1 VSEPGVG
8 QDIGGPSLSSEVEL
22 TPAVRGQ
29 LLDPSLWQEGLERYA
44 LATNLAVTLTD
55 ADGRRLGACLNPRPT
70 WSRLHAHGPAR
81 AGACPFSLMPTRPC
95 TCVADALARGS
106 YGLTRDRAGLVHFAV
121 PLRLGDHRLGALV
134 AGQVFDQYP
143 EQLVLE
149 HVAKLSG
156 LPPQEVWQRARL
168 EHPVKEDTL
177 RVYADLLATLADD
190 RLRSRYHAIREAGR
204 LAELAG
210 LSDQLRRA
218 RDELE
223 ARVRERTV
231 DLARA
236 NEALKG
242 EIAERR
248 LAEAARTELLRCLV
262 TAQEDERRRV
272 SRELHDL
279 LGQDL
284 TALILGLKALE
295 AVVPEEPLGRRGL
308 REMQEIVGRIGREVH
323 DLAVELRP
331 TALDDLGLHAALDNY
346 VERWSVRA
354 GIAVDLHCSGLD
366 AARLTP
372 AVETTIYRVVQEAL
386 NNVLKHAR
394 ADRVSVIVERRDGHA
409 IALVE
414 DDGQGFTPEE
424 SGELDGFGR
433 RLGLLGMRERV
444 ALVGGALQVESS
456 SGAGTTVRARIPLP
470 QDREE
475 PGRG

>member
-1 VSEPGVG
+1 MSEPNVG
-8 QDIGGPSLSSEVEL
+8 QDIGGPSPGSEVEL
-22 TPAVRGQ
+22 PLAVRNQ
-29 LLDPSLWQEGLERYA
+29 LLDPSHWQDSLQRYV
-44 LATNLAVTLTD
+44 LATKLAVALTD
-55 ADGRRLGACLNPRPT
+55 ADGRQLGACFNSRPT
-70 WSRLHAHGPAR
+70 WSQLHAHAPAR
-81 AGACPFSLMPTRPC
+81 ASACPFSLMPTRPC
-95 TCVADALARGS
+95 TCIADALATGRHC
-106 YGLTRDRAGLVHFAV
+106 LVWDRVGLVHFAV
-121 PLRLGDHRLGALV
+121 PLRLDDHLLGALV

-168 EHPVKEDTL
+168 EHPVKEATL

-190 RLRSRYHAIREAGR
+190 RLQSRYHTIREAGR

-223 ARVRERTV
+223 ARVRERTAE
-231 DLARA
+231 LARA

-242 EIAERR
+242 EVAERR
-248 LAEAARTELLRCLV
+248 LSEAARTELLRRLV

-272 SRELHDL
+272 SRELHDQ

-295 AVVPEEPLGRRGL
+295 AVVPEEPPGRRGL

-331 TALDDLGLHAALDNY
+331 TALDDLGLRAALDNY
-346 VERWSVRA
+346 VAQWSVRA
-354 GIAVDLHCSGLD
+354 GIAVDFHCSGLD

-386 NNVLKHAR
+386 TNVLKHAR
-394 ADRVSVIVERRDGHA
+394 ADRVSVIVERRNDHV
-409 IALVE
+409 IALIE
-414 DDGQGFTPEE
+414 DNGQGFTPED
-424 SGELDGFGR
+424 SGGLAVLGWR
-433 RLGLLGMRERV
+433 IGLLGMHERV

-456 SGAGTTVRARIPLP
+456 PGAGTTVRGRIPLS

-475 PGRG
+475 HGHD